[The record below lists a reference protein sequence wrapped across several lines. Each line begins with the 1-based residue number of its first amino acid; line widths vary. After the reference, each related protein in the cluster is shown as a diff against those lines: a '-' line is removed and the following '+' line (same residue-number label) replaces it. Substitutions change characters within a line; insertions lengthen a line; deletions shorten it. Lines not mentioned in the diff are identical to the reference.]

1 MKRSF
6 FIIFLMSLWSACGS
20 STDKAL
26 YEHGAVNEEMIP
38 ITRMSGSSLQP
49 PLEPLPSDTIVK
61 KIIKDGEV
69 ALKVEDVHKA
79 KLHIDTLIGQ
89 FGGHYAK
96 ESLNNYEDEISYYLS
111 IRIPAASFET
121 FVQVL
126 STGVGKMVDKEIN
139 TRDVTEQFIDLET
152 RLANKRSYLKRYNEL
167 LQKARNVQDVIEIEE
182 KIRKIEEEIESTV
195 GRLNYLSNQVQ
206 YSRLELRLFEDD
218 EGIIEP
224 RDRNVLLIVKQS
236 LVRGWY
242 GFVDFLFFLL
252 RIWPLLLFT
261 PLFVFVYRKI
271 RRKKRL
277 GRSSR
282 KQ

>member
-1 MKRSF
+1 MERL
-6 FIIFLMSLWSACGS
+6 IYLLLLMSLLSACGS
-20 STDKAL
+20 STDNAL
-26 YEHGAVNEEMIP
+26 HDMAAVNEEMMP
-38 ITRMSGSSLQP
+38 ITRMSGPPMSP
-49 PLEPLPSDTIVK
+49 PLEPLPTDTVEK
-61 KIIKDGEV
+61 KVIKDGEV
-69 ALKVEDVHKA
+69 GLKVKNVYKA
-79 KLHIDTLIGQ
+79 KVYIDTLVSQ
-89 FGGHYAK
+89 FGGYYAS
-96 ESLNNYEDEISYYLS
+96 ESLNNYDDEASWHLS
-111 IRIPAASFET
+111 IRIPSASFEK

-126 STGVGKMVDKEIN
+126 SSGVGKMVDKEIN

-167 LQKARNVQDVIEIEE
+167 LQKARNVQDIIEIEE

-206 YSRLELRLFEDD
+206 YSSLELRLFTDN
-218 EGIIEP
+218 EGVIKT

-236 LVRGWY
+236 LVSGWY

-252 RIWPLLLFT
+252 RIWPLLIFA
-261 PLFVFVYRKI
+261 PLLVYLYRKI

-282 KQ
+282 KL

>member
-1 MKRSF
+1 MKYVVYL
-6 FIIFLMSLWSACGS
+6 ILLMSLFAACSS
-20 STDKAL
+20 STDNAR
-26 YEHGAVNEEMIP
+26 YDVGAVNEEIMP
-38 ITRMSGSSLQP
+38 ITRRPGPPMSP
-49 PLEPLPSDTIVK
+49 PLEPLPTDTIEK
-61 KIIKDGEV
+61 KIIKDGEMAIEV
-69 ALKVEDVHKA
+69 KDVYKT
-79 KLHIDTLIGQ
+79 KLHIDTLVSQ
-89 FGGHYAK
+89 FGGYYAR
-96 ESLNNYEDEISYYLS
+96 ESLNNFDNETSYHLS
-111 IRIPAASFET
+111 MRIPSASFDE

-126 STGVGKMVDKEIN
+126 SSGTGKVVDKEVN
-139 TRDVTEQFIDLET
+139 TRDVTEQFIDLES
-152 RLANKRSYLKRYNEL
+152 RLANKRGYLKRYNEL
-167 LQKARNVQDVIEIEE
+167 LQKARNVQDIIEIEE
-182 KIRKIEEEIESTV
+182 KIRNIEEEIESTV

-252 RIWPLLLFT
+252 RIWPLLVFT
-261 PLFVFVYRKI
+261 PLIIILYRKI

-282 KQ
+282 K